1 VNLSNSQNPT
11 HHQNSTEPPSQ
22 VIASRTLTGQHA
34 NSSKNQITSSQQPL
48 TSQPQVRSGKV
59 PTKYEMRKEGFVG
72 RDFGAE
78 ILARMKAREKADQEA
93 AEKSLGVTG
102 QR

>member
-1 VNLSNSQNPT
+1 MMGDRINVT
-11 HHQNSTEPPSQ
+11 IEPPSQQ
-22 VIASRTLTGQHA
+22 VIASRNLSGQH
-34 NSSKNQITSSQQPL
+34 SNQITSQQPL

-72 RDFGAE
+72 RDLGAE

-93 AEKSLGVTG
+93 AAAEKGGLGVTG